1 MKKSILIIFVCLA
14 YTLSAQETMKAKMK
28 PIIEKYLKKDSLYM
42 NSVISD
48 VAITNISIV
57 DEKEKNKSIYDFYHA
72 YRIKQIEQI
81 GFIKGKA
88 DFIEQ
93 HCSDNKVLF
102 KKYVDEINATLAETV
117 PLVDSLWI
125 LEDKYKTAPVTSPA
139 AEYYLVTFNFNYTL
153 NTSKVVEKNHRVV
166 LTNQLEII
174 HHDFLNK

>member
-14 YTLSAQETMKAKMK
+14 SIVSAQETMKAKVK
-28 PIIEKYLKKDSLYM
+28 PLIENYLKKEPLYL
-42 NSVISD
+42 NCIISD

-57 DEKEKNKSIYDFYHA
+57 DEKEKNKNIYDFYHA
-72 YRIKQIEQI
+72 YRVKQIEQI

-93 HCSDNKVLF
+93 HCGDNKVLF
-102 KKYVDEINATLAETV
+102 KKYVDEINATLLETV
-117 PLVDSLWI
+117 PLVDSLWV
-125 LEDKYKTAPVTSPA
+125 LEDKFKTAPVTSTA

-153 NTSKVVEKNHRVV
+153 NNSKVVEKNHRVV
-166 LTNQLEII
+166 LTNLLEII